1 MTWPLFSKTST
12 DMSAD
17 LVLFNQTRETLS
29 AKTATLS
36 IQHTCRVESCYV
48 AAAATYMPS
57 GLMLLSQTLLLFEFE
72 HAYWLSAAA
81 NQMLAGLL
89 PFNQHACRFFHSILH
104 VSWRGCLLDWMLA
117 GLLPFNQHACNS
129 FFTQY
134 CMSPGVEL
142 LFLLYLLVWCL
153 TISRVCWYGVS
164 LSAVS
169 AGMVSH
175 YQPCLLMW

>member
-1 MTWPLFSKTST
+1 MTWPLFSKAST

-17 LVLFNQTRETLS
+17 LVLFNQTCETLS

-57 GLMLLSQTLLLFEFE
+57 GLMLLSQTPLLFE

-81 NQMLAGLL
+81 NRMLAGLL
-89 PFNQHACRFFHSILH
+89 PFNQHACR
-104 VSWRGCLLDWMLA
+104 
-117 GLLPFNQHACNS
+117 S

-142 LFLLYLLVWCL
+142 LYLLYLLVWCL
-153 TISRVCWYGVS
+153 TISCVCWYGVS
-164 LSAVS
+164 LSAVP
-169 AGMVSH
+169 ADVVNH
-175 YQPCLLMW
+175 YRSCLLVWYITISHVCWCVATL